1 MFLCEEIKQNVIFLF
16 LDYYYRED
24 NNVKKERN
32 DMKNVVKRFEQY
44 LMEEEKS
51 KGTIEN
57 YIRSVH
63 MFIKWIGVKEHI
75 SRQAVIEWKN
85 YLQTKGYCT
94 VTVNAKIAALNQ
106 FLSFM
111 GRNDCR
117 VKLLKVQHRVFR
129 DHSKELNK
137 NEYKKLID
145 TAESKAKHRLSLLI
159 QTICATGIRVSEVKY
174 ITVAAAQAGKT
185 EIILKGKVRT
195 ILLPGKLCRKLIQ
208 YAKKQKIA
216 SGEIFITRSGI
227 GLSRKQIW
235 SEMKTLCVQAGIEAT
250 KVFPHNL
257 RHLFARC
264 YYQVCHDIVKLADIL
279 GHSHIETTRIYLLST
294 GTEHQY
300 HLERLRLVS

>member
-1 MFLCEEIKQNVIFLF
+1 
-16 LDYYYRED
+16 
-24 NNVKKERN
+24 
-32 DMKNVVKRFEQY
+32 MKNVVKRFEQY

-145 TAESKAKHRLSLLI
+145 TAESKAKHRLFTNSDNL
-159 QTICATGIRVSEVKY
+159 CYGIRVSK
-174 ITVAAAQAGKT
+174 
-185 EIILKGKVRT
+185 
-195 ILLPGKLCRKLIQ
+195 
-208 YAKKQKIA
+208 
-216 SGEIFITRSGI
+216 
-227 GLSRKQIW
+227 
-235 SEMKTLCVQAGIEAT
+235 
-250 KVFPHNL
+250 
-257 RHLFARC
+257 
-264 YYQVCHDIVKLADIL
+264 
-279 GHSHIETTRIYLLST
+279 
-294 GTEHQY
+294 
-300 HLERLRLVS
+300 